1 MRIYRKAT
9 LAIALL
15 SISALTA
22 CGGDSSTSEK
32 NLDTQPAVTD
42 VVDNGSSNDSVVDE
56 SVQEVVLIDVRTS
69 EEFAEGH
76 LVGALNLNVE
86 DGTLEAALAGL
97 DPSDTYQV
105 YCRTGRRSAIA
116 YDLMAANGFT
126 DVTDLGS
133 VEEAAAATGLQII
146 S

>member
-1 MRIYRKAT
+1 
-9 LAIALL
+9 
-15 SISALTA
+15 
-22 CGGDSSTSEK
+22 
-32 NLDTQPAVTD
+32 VTD

-133 VEEAAAATGLQII
+133 VEEAAAATGLPII

>member
-1 MRIYRKAT
+1 MRIYRKVI

-42 VVDNGSSNDSVVDE
+42 VVDNGSSSDSVVDE
-56 SVQEVVLIDVRTS
+56 SEQEIVLIDVRTS

-133 VEEAAAATGLQII
+133 VEEAAADTGLPII

>member
-1 MRIYRKAT
+1 MRIYRKVI

-42 VVDNGSSNDSVVDE
+42 VVDNGSSSDSVVDE
-56 SVQEVVLIDVRTS
+56 SEQEIVLIDVRTS

-133 VEEAAAATGLQII
+133 VEEAAAATGLPII

>member
-1 MRIYRKAT
+1 M
-9 LAIALL
+9 AIALL

-133 VEEAAAATGLQII
+133 VEEAAAATGLPII

>member
-133 VEEAAAATGLQII
+133 VEEAAAATGLPII